1 MDYAVLLGA
10 LAVVIAVKALTA
22 MALNKQELMLKRV
35 TGDDRELGSKIA
47 ALNATE
53 RQLTREKKAS
63 EEQLQELEA
72 EKDRLLL
79 AIQKFGA
86 TPVEEPTE
94 EEVFGFRNQTTVP
107 AGPVSTDKVGEKGPD
122 GTLLDEP
129 GGVVEEDE
137 ERAGD
142 AAAPDEPLSPASAS
156 LQGEAGSGAT
166 AETSEHDENS
176 KIRVLIVDDNSELRD
191 LLAEALGE
199 GYAIEGAPDGLD
211 ALHQLVKKEL
221 HYDVVMTDLNM
232 PHIDGIALL
241 DRLPEGIPAIVMSA
255 YLDRPEFAAAL
266 NHPRAT
272 RVLEKPFRLSDV
284 RSAIESAVEKP
295 SEEEEAE
302 AEAETPTAS

>member
-137 ERAGD
+137 ERLLLRTNRFHQLARVFKVR
-142 AAAPDEPLSPASAS
+142 PDP
-156 LQGEAGSGAT
+156 
-166 AETSEHDENS
+166 
-176 KIRVLIVDDNSELRD
+176 ELRQKRVSTMR
-191 LLAEALGE
+191 
-199 GYAIEGAPDGLD
+199 IR
-211 ALHQLVKKEL
+211 K
-221 HYDVVMTDLNM
+221 
-232 PHIDGIALL
+232 
-241 DRLPEGIPAIVMSA
+241 SA
-255 YLDRPEFAAAL
+255 C
-266 NHPRAT
+266 
-272 RVLEKPFRLSDV
+272 S
-284 RSAIESAVEKP
+284 S
-295 SEEEEAE
+295 
-302 AEAETPTAS
+302 